1 MSWAIFTSC
10 ETNRLIIKA
19 ILLHFNESLAS
30 VFLKSI
36 RRPLNGQGR
45 CRFKSWGLPMA
56 FRY

>member
-1 MSWAIFTSC
+1 MSWTICTSC

-36 RRPLNGQGR
+36 RRPMNGQG
-45 CRFKSWGLPMA
+45 
-56 FRY
+56 